1 MGRVFRFA
9 QGAFLCVGTLLLMTG
24 TMCAQDALPIPA
36 PAAPHFGIPEDW
48 STQHVIYTRNG
59 SVEDML
65 KVRNDPR
72 FLNNILLHYIRERRN
87 QTQAAAGTGLN
98 EAGLSESGFNAV
110 TEVLH
115 TQGSGKLGD
124 LQPAA
129 GPTTV
134 NSKVDWAVS
143 LGGTGG
149 MAVGESPAK
158 YTLNPGLPPS
168 CSDFVV
174 YTDTAAPKAGT
185 QANLVGLTNLY
196 SGTPTGLCGTAP
208 TFLFSYAI
216 GASGSALSPTLSLN
230 GTQVA
235 WLGNANPVVLHVTT
249 WATGTGQG
257 TNATTG
263 SVAPNGTFSTS
274 GTCSP
279 AGSSCDVTLSYT
291 TAAGCTAS
299 SAADSDSD
307 LYVDYASNSGY
318 VSADNGILYRISNIF
333 SGTPAI
339 DYCITVN
346 AGIGAYM
353 SGPVYDEVLNEVF
366 VTDSSKIYAYTV
378 GASSFTLAASY
389 TYAANKKGFA
399 ASAPLLD
406 AFNGWVYVFST
417 DDKNGDTSVAQLPTS
432 LASAVFVPL
441 GPVGTN
447 PNVYL
452 NYGAFDNNYYT
463 YGPAYGTHPAS
474 TLYSCGT
481 DATTTAQ
488 DLFAIGFNASSG
500 LALTTPAMAANKN
513 VNPGTKTGICSPITE
528 FYDGT
533 TDRIFVGVGDYAGAT
548 TGADVVQ
555 MWTVTTQLTST
566 SDTPTAS
573 AAGYQGGTTG
583 FAIDNNAIGVAQA
596 ESIYFSTL
604 ATSGTAATCGAN
616 LYCAVKLT
624 QSGLK

>member
-9 QGAFLCVGTLLLMTG
+9 QGALPCVGMLLLMTG
-24 TMCAQDALPIPA
+24 TICAQDALPIPT
-36 PAAPHFGIPEDW
+36 PAAPHFGVPEDW

-87 QTQAAAGTGLN
+87 QVRAAAGTGLN
-98 EAGLSESGFNAV
+98 EAGLNESGYAAD
-110 TEVLH
+110 TEELP
-115 TQGSGKLGD
+115 TQERGKLGD
-124 LQPAA
+124 LQP
-129 GPTTV
+129 GGTSTGT
-134 NSKVDWAVS
+134 SKIDWAVS

-174 YTDTAAPKAGT
+174 YTDTAAPKVGT

-196 SGTPTGLCGTAP
+196 SGTPAGLCGTAP

-216 GASGSALSPTLSLN
+216 GASGSALSPTVSLD
-230 GTQVA
+230 GTKIA
-235 WLGNANPVVLHVTT
+235 WLENANPVVLHVTT

-263 SVAPNGTFSTS
+263 SVAPNGTVSTS
-274 GTCSP
+274 GACTP

-299 SAADSDSD
+299 SDGDSDSD
-307 LYVDYASNSGY
+307 MYVDYASDSGY
-318 VSADNGILYRISNIF
+318 VAADNGILYRISNIF

-389 TYAANKKGFA
+389 TYAASKKGFA

-441 GPVGTN
+441 GPLGTT

-452 NYGAFDNNYYT
+452 NYGAFDNNYYN
-463 YGPAYGTHPAS
+463 YGPAYGTNPAS

-481 DATTTAQ
+481 DTTATAQ
-488 DLFAIGFNASSG
+488 DLFAIGFNATSG
-500 LALTTPAMAANKN
+500 LALTTPVMGANKN

-533 TDRIFVGVGDYAGAT
+533 TDRIFVGSGDYAGGT
-548 TGADVVQ
+548 TGSNVVT
-555 MWTVTTQLTST
+555 MWNVTTQLTSAT
-566 SDTPTAS
+566 DAATAS
-573 AAGYQGGTTG
+573 ATGYQGGTTG
-583 FAIDNNAIGVAQA
+583 FAIDNNASGVAQA